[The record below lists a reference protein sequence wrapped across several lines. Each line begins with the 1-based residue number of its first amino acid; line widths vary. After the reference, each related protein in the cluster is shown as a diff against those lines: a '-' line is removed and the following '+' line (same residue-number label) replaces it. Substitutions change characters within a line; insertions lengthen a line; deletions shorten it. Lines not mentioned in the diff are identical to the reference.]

1 MWDSAMAE
9 LTLYTI
15 RVGGGC
21 GGCDHISK
29 ISSATTNLPPHAG
42 LAGPPQLTGSRDQ
55 DLKTHQEVAPQ
66 AVYSLR
72 PASLHK
78 KTEKIAT
85 RKDKEAEGDGRKHP
99 FTIVITEA
107 AFFNLPFLG
116 AISPV

>member
-1 MWDSAMAE
+1 MGREVWDSAMAE

-15 RVGGGC
+15 SVGVGVGVGC

-42 LAGPPQLTGSRDQ
+42 LAGSPQLTGSHDQ

-78 KTEKIAT
+78 KMNKKKSYKK
-85 RKDKEAEGDGRKHP
+85 RQRSRG
-99 FTIVITEA
+99 
-107 AFFNLPFLG
+107 
-116 AISPV
+116 